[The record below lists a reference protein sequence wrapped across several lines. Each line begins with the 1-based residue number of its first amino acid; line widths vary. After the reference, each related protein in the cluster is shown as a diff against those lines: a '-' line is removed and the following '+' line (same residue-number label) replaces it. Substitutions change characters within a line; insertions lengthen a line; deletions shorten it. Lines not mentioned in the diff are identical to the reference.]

1 MKKSDSG
8 INNLIGKVTLVTLVS
23 KVLGFFREILIANQY
38 GSSAEADVFF
48 MVTGLI
54 ALVGMLFTDSIS
66 TTFVPI
72 LSDINIAQGREGKI
86 RHTNN
91 LVNLLSI
98 VMVFISILTVVFAPY
113 IVSVAAIGFSGEQFN
128 SAVKFLRIGTP
139 MMVLSSVVGVF
150 TGFLQSERRHLSYS
164 AIGIPFNLIYIIYL
178 VILSDTYGV
187 EGLMYASVFA
197 VLIQI
202 LFLAPTLRSRGY
214 RYSFHV
220 DPRDSY
226 VWKTIKLSGPVM
238 IGFAVSDISN
248 FVERTIAS
256 TLPVGSISYLNYGEK
271 IRALIVSVFVFAI
284 LNVIYPPLSEAAS
297 EDDFSQF
304 KKIMATGVNLTLIV
318 AIPATIVLFAY
329 SQPIIRVLFQ
339 RGEFTSVDTEMTSTI
354 LMLYSLGLMFE
365 GVRHVFVR
373 AYYAIQNTKTPF
385 IVSVATGGLTILFSL
400 VLMRSLGVF
409 GLALAK
415 TLAFIMTSVLIFF
428 LLRKRLDG
436 IGAMSYLKT
445 GIKILIASGVAL
457 IVSKGIYALLFNLLL
472 SLQEGVRTFLSL
484 GVSLSISFIV
494 YIVLSYLLGVSEIRN
509 AVDGVLRTV
518 RSRRS

>member
-8 INNLIGKVTLVTLVS
+8 INNLIGKVTLVTLAS

-72 LSDINIAQGREGKI
+72 LYDINVKQGCEGKI
-86 RHTNN
+86 RHSNN
-91 LVNLLSI
+91 LVNLLGI
-98 VMVFISILTVVFAPY
+98 VMVFISILTSVFAPY

-128 SAVKFLRIGTP
+128 SAVKFLRIGAP

-178 VILSDTYGV
+178 MTLSDTYGV
-187 EGLMYASVFA
+187 EGLMYVSVFA

-202 LFLAPTLRSRGY
+202 IFLAPSLKRRGY
-214 RYSFHV
+214 RYSLHLDLQDF
-220 DPRDSY
+220 Y

-248 FVERTIAS
+248 LMVRTIAS
-256 TLPVGSISYLNYGEK
+256 ILPVGSISYLNYGEK
-271 IRALIVSVFVFAI
+271 IRALIVSVFVIAI

-329 SQPIIRVLFQ
+329 AQPIIRVLFQ
-339 RGEFTSVDTEMTSTI
+339 RGEFTSVDTEMTSKI

-365 GVRHVFVR
+365 GVRHVFAR

-385 IVSVATGGLTILFSL
+385 IIAIISASLSIAFSL
-400 VLMRSLGVF
+400 LLMDSLGVF
-409 GLALAK
+409 GLALGK
-415 TLAFIMTSVLIFF
+415 TLSLVITAFLIFF
-428 LLRKRLDG
+428 LLRKRLNG
-436 IGAMSYLKT
+436 LGTMSYLKT
-445 GIKILIASGVAL
+445 GFQILFASLIAL
-457 IVSKGIYALLFNLLL
+457 LVSKGIYALSINLLL
-472 SLQEGVRTFLSL
+472 SLQEGMRTFFALALSL
-484 GVSLSISFIV
+484 SLSFIV
-494 YIVLSYLLGVSEIRN
+494 YIAASYLLGVREIRN
-509 AVDGVLRTV
+509 AIDGVLRMV
-518 RSRRS
+518 RARRS